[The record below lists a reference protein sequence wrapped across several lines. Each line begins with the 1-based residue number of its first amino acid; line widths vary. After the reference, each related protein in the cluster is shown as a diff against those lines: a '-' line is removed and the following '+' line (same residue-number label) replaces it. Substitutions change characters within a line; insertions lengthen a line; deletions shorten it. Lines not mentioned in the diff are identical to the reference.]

1 MKSLVRASSAN
12 NSVATV
18 SAVIKCANRNCGL
31 KAAVLLKL
39 IILAPGVIA
48 GSEPASEPNRVEPRS
63 DKPLSLPKTTLHD
76 SWEACLEAA
85 ERARSTRD
93 AEFFRSSRAL
103 SDARGWFV
111 SHSLNNEHLFCDD
124 IKVCEEV
131 FYKHYSLAKGSYP
144 ACEA

>member
-18 SAVIKCANRNCGL
+18 SAVIKCANRNCGI

-85 ERARSTRD
+85 ERARSARD

>member
-12 NSVATV
+12 DSAATV
-18 SAVIKCANRNCGL
+18 SAVIKYAASKCGI
-31 KAAVLLKL
+31 KAAVLFKL

-48 GSEPASEPNRVEPRS
+48 GSEPTSEPNRVEPRS
-63 DKPLSLPKTTLHD
+63 DKPLSLSKTTLHD
-76 SWEACLEAA
+76 SWEACLGAA

-93 AEFFRSSRAL
+93 AEFFRSSKVL

-131 FYKHYSLAKGSYP
+131 FHKHYSLAKGSYP

>member
-1 MKSLVRASSAN
+1 MKSLVRASSA
-12 NSVATV
+12 SSSSATV
-18 SAVIKCANRNCGL
+18 SAIIRETTRKCGV
-31 KAAVLLKL
+31 KAAVLFKL

-48 GSEPASEPNRVEPRS
+48 GSEPTSEPNRVEPRS
-63 DKPLSLPKTTLHD
+63 DKPLSLSKTTLHD
-76 SWEACLEAA
+76 SWEACLEEA

-93 AEFFRSSRAL
+93 AEFFRSSKAL

-124 IKVCEEV
+124 IKVCEGV

>member
-1 MKSLVRASSAN
+1 MKSLVRVSSAS
-12 NSVATV
+12 NSSATV
-18 SAVIKCANRNCGL
+18 SAVIKYAIRKCGI
-31 KAAVLLKL
+31 KAAVVFKL
-39 IILAPGVIA
+39 IILAPGVMA
-48 GSEPASEPNRVEPRS
+48 GSEPISEPKPVEPRS
-63 DKPLSLPKTTLHD
+63 EKPLSLSKTARHD

-93 AEFFRSSRAL
+93 AEFFRSSKAL

>member
-1 MKSLVRASSAN
+1 MKSLVRASSVN
-12 NSVATV
+12 NSSATV
-18 SAVIKCANRNCGL
+18 SAIIRDTTRKCGV
-31 KAAVLLKL
+31 KAAVLFKL

-48 GSEPASEPNRVEPRS
+48 GSEPTSEPNRVEPRS
-63 DKPLSLPKTTLHD
+63 EKPLSLSKTTPHG

-93 AEFFRSSRAL
+93 AEFFRSSKVL

-131 FYKHYSLAKGSYP
+131 FHKHYSLAKGSYP

>member
-18 SAVIKCANRNCGL
+18 SAVIKCANRNCGI

-93 AEFFRSSRAL
+93 AEFFRSSKAL

-131 FYKHYSLAKGSYP
+131 FHKHYSLAKGSYP

>member
-18 SAVIKCANRNCGL
+18 SAVIKCANRNCGI

-93 AEFFRSSRAL
+93 AEFFRSSKAL

>member
-18 SAVIKCANRNCGL
+18 SAVIKCANRNCGI

>member
-18 SAVIKCANRNCGL
+18 SAVIKCANRNCGI

-124 IKVCEEV
+124 IKVCEDV

>member
-12 NSVATV
+12 NSFATV
-18 SAVIKCANRNCGL
+18 SAVIKYTTRKCSV
-31 KAAVLLKL
+31 KAAVVFKL
-39 IILAPGVIA
+39 IVLAPGVVA
-48 GSEPASEPNRVEPRS
+48 GSEATSELNRVEPRS
-63 DKPLSLPKTTLHD
+63 QPLSPSKPTRHD

-93 AEFFRSSRAL
+93 AEFFRSSKTL

-111 SHSLNNEHLFCDD
+111 SHSLNNERLFCDD

-131 FYKHYSLAKGSYP
+131 FSKDYSLAKGSYP